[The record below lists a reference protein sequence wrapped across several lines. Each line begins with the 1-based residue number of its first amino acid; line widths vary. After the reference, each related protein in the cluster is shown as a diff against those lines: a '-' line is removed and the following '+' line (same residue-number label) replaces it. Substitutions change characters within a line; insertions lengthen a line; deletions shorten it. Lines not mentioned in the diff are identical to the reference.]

1 MAYSSSL
8 SRSRTLEVPLRCA
21 ATAQHQCRS
30 AAANSGSARRL
41 SAVASCGTATLRTL
55 RRMSCVARVSKLY
68 GAVDDYR
75 VGLRVS

>member
-1 MAYSSSL
+1 
-8 SRSRTLEVPLRCA
+8 
-21 ATAQHQCRS
+21 
-30 AAANSGSARRL
+30 L